1 MNSHETLPTELRL
14 SAPPTLPQARSY
26 MFKQRS
32 EYSEYDLKR
41 GNKIRINIP
50 RLQRTYLS
58 KDSYLR
64 FWVSIDVTATTASAL
79 AANAAAPLYLDRSG
93 AFGLFDRIEVYDYL
107 GSTLIEQIQN
117 VPELM
122 VMHNDLLAPIESFNS
137 KLQTT
142 QGFQGS
148 MIGQGNPE
156 PYEFRTANSG
166 KQLFPYQ
173 WNKTQATAF
182 KTFQFCIPIPSF
194 LGIFSDKFVPLH
206 NGFSIDL
213 FLNSPEQAFVSFGC
227 SATAETPTVNPAYTV
242 SADILRATKVKQAY
256 LSGVE
261 LCAQVM
267 ELGNDAENLVLASNG
282 NGPLVIPAT
291 FHRYFANIVKG
302 AGEPDQSTAIGVDL
316 NLNVVSLKN
325 VKFGMRPSLYQN
337 NLNYPAYGHRIRN
350 FLTDFSFQYG
360 SSYLPELSGISCR
373 ATTIPTSKNGYGF
386 LSDEPTADYYK
397 RLAFCQAYCEVLKTG
412 PKNHWPGTASQNSMN
427 AVEFQID
434 TCLDYSGFPNPG
446 NQAAL
451 ATTPPPLGK
460 YETACGKF
468 MGGIDL
474 RLSSKEV
481 VSGIDTNGLLVRLN
495 GTFDNSNLAAMS
507 NAVLDIFCEH
517 DAFVQIL
524 PGVATT
530 VTF

>member
-1 MNSHETLPTELRL
+1 MNAHETLPTELRL
-14 SAPPTLPQARSY
+14 SAPPSLPQARSY

-64 FWVSIDVTATTASAL
+64 FWLTVDVELSGL
-79 AANAAAPLYLDRSG
+79 RAAPLFFDRAG
-93 AFGLFDRIEVYDYL
+93 AFGLIDRIEVYDYL

-122 VMHNDLLAPIESFNS
+122 VMRNDLLSPIESFNS

-148 MIGQGNPE
+148 MVGVTTASVE

-166 KQLFPYQ
+166 QELFPYY
-173 WNKTQATAF
+173 WNAGLTAAY

-206 NGFSIDL
+206 NGFSLDL
-213 FLNSPEQAFVSFGC
+213 FLNSPEQAFVSFGG
-227 SATAETPTVNPAYTV
+227 SQDTGEPTTNPDY
-242 SADILRATKVKQAY
+242 DIAGDKTRATIVKQAY

-282 NGPLVIPAT
+282 SGPLVIPCS
-291 FHRYFANIVKG
+291 FHRYFSDIVKG
-302 AGEPDQSTAIGVDL
+302 KNEPDQSSSFGVDL

-325 VKFGMRPSLYQN
+325 IKFGMRPTFYQN
-337 NLNYPAYGHRIRN
+337 TIHYPAYGHRVRN

-360 SSYLPELSGISCR
+360 SSYLPELAGVSCR
-373 ATTIPTSKNGYGF
+373 ATTLPQGKNGYPPIAGQNVSVYSRATF
-386 LSDEPTADYYK
+386 S
-397 RLAFCQAYCEVLKTG
+397 QAYCELLKTG
-412 PKNHWPGTASQNSMN
+412 PKNHWADPSSQNSMN
-427 AVEFQID
+427 GSEYQID
-434 TCLDYSGFPNPG
+434 TVTGYKSDPE
-446 NQAAL
+446 AIIEDV
-451 ATTPPPLGK
+451 PPPLGK
-460 YETACGKF
+460 YYTICGKF
-468 MGGIDL
+468 MGGLDL

-495 GTFDNSNLAAMS
+495 GRFDGSKLSLMN
-507 NAVLDIFCEH
+507 NAILDIFCEH
-517 DAFVQIL
+517 DAFVQII
-524 PGVATT
+524 PGLATT

>member
-64 FWVSIDVTATTASAL
+64 FWLTIDVQL
-79 AANAAAPLYLDRSG
+79 ANLSAAPLFFDRCG
-93 AFGLFDRIEVYDYL
+93 AFGLIDRIEVYDYL

-122 VMHNDLLAPIESFNS
+122 VMRNDLLSPIESFNS

-148 MIGQGNPE
+148 MVGTAASSVE

-166 KQLFPYQ
+166 QELFPYD
-173 WNKTQATAF
+173 WNNGRQNAY

-194 LGIFSDKFVPLH
+194 LGMFSDKFVPLH

-213 FLNSPEQAFVSFGC
+213 FLNSPDQAFVSFGGGEL
-227 SATAETPTVNPAYTV
+227 SGAPTTNPNY
-242 SADILRATKVKQAY
+242 DIAGDKTRATIVKGAY

-291 FHRYFANIVKG
+291 FHRYFADIVKG
-302 AGEPDQSTAIGVDL
+302 AGEPDQSTSFGVDL

-325 VKFGMRPSLYQN
+325 IKFGMRPTFYQN
-337 NLNYPAYGHRIRN
+337 TIHYPAYGHRMRN

-360 SSYLPELSGISCR
+360 SSYLPELAGVSSR
-373 ATTIPTSKNGYGF
+373 ATTIPSSKNGYGKIAGE
-386 LSDEPTADYYK
+386 DTGDWYNRATYN
-397 RLAFCQAYCEVLKTG
+397 QAYCELLKTG
-412 PKNHWPGTASQNSMN
+412 PKNHWSDPWSQNSINGSEYM
-427 AVEFQID
+427 ID
-434 TCLDYSGFPNPG
+434 T
-446 NQAAL
+446 
-451 ATTPPPLGK
+451 ATGYKNDFEAVLTAVPPPLGK
-460 YETACGKF
+460 LNCICGKF
-468 MGGIDL
+468 MGGLDL

-495 GTFDNSNLAAMS
+495 GKFDGSKLSLMN

-517 DAFVQIL
+517 DAFVQII

>member
-1 MNSHETLPTELRL
+1 MNAHETLPTELRL

-64 FWVSIDVTATTASAL
+64 FWVTIDAELATL
-79 AANAAAPLYLDRSG
+79 KGAPLFLDRCG
-93 AFGLFDRIEVYDYL
+93 AYGLIDRVEVYDYL
-107 GSTLIEQIQN
+107 GSTLIEQISN

-122 VMHNDLLAPIESFNS
+122 VMRNDLLSSVESFNT

-148 MIGQGNPE
+148 MISVSTME

-166 KQLFPYQ
+166 QQLLPFY
-173 WNKTQATAF
+173 WNSGRTTAY

-206 NGFSIDL
+206 NGFSLDI

-227 SATAETPTVNPAYTV
+227 ADASGGQPSTNPY
-242 SADILRATKVKQAY
+242 DIAGDKLRATKPKTVT
-256 LSGVE
+256 LSGME

-291 FHRYFANIVKG
+291 FHRYFADIVKG
-302 AGEPDQSTAIGVDL
+302 AGEPDQGSSFGVDL

-325 VKFGMRPSLYQN
+325 IKFGMRPSLYQN
-337 NLNYPAYGHRIRN
+337 SIHYPGYGHRVRN

-360 SSYLPELSGISCR
+360 SSYLPELAGISSR
-373 ATTIPTSKNGYGF
+373 ATTLPQGKNGYGVIAGE
-386 LSDEPTADYYK
+386 SVDVYSRATYS
-397 RLAFCQAYCEVLKTG
+397 QAYCELLKTG
-412 PKNHWPGTASQNSMN
+412 PKNHWSEPSSQNSIN
-427 AVEFQID
+427 GTEFQID
-434 TCLDYSGFPNPG
+434 TG
-446 NQAAL
+446 NGYTGDQEVVL
-451 ATTPPPLGK
+451 QDVPPPLGK
-460 YETACGKF
+460 FDTCCGKF
-468 MGGIDL
+468 MGGLDL

-495 GTFDNSNLAAMS
+495 GRFDASKLSKMN